1 MDTTW
6 KVIIW
11 NQFGAAIDMLDN
23 AIQACPDELWQEP
36 LYHEQG
42 IDSGFA
48 EFWNI
53 AFHALFWLDFYLS
66 ETAVNF
72 APPAPF
78 TLSEF
83 EAGQLPERMY
93 TKDELRG
100 YLRYGRNKCQTRL
113 AALTDAFA
121 PQRVRTD
128 WPEMSVA
135 ELLLYNL
142 RHVQEHAAQ
151 LSLFLGQKV
160 GSAPGWVGKA
170 RSKGMV
176 HD

>member
-1 MDTTW
+1 MIW
-6 KVIIW
+6 NEIIW

-23 AIQACPDELWQEP
+23 ALQACPDELWQEP

-42 IDSGFA
+42 VDLEFA
-48 EFWNI
+48 EFWYV

-66 ETAVNF
+66 ETAVGF

-83 EAGQLPERMY
+83 EAGLLPERVY
-93 TKDELRG
+93 TKDELQD
-100 YLRYGRNKCQTRL
+100 YLRYGRNKCQIKL
-113 AALTDAFA
+113 ESLTNWME
-121 PQRVRTD
+121 PQRVRAD
-128 WPEMSVA
+128 WPKMSVA
-135 ELLLYNL
+135 ELFLYNL

-151 LSLFLGQKV
+151 LSLFLGQRV

-170 RSKGMV
+170 RGKGSAEQS
-176 HD
+176 

>member
-1 MDTTW
+1 MTW
-6 KVIIW
+6 KEIIW

-42 IDSGFA
+42 VDPGFA

-53 AFHALFWLDFYLS
+53 AYHALFWLDFYLS
-66 ETAVNF
+66 ETVEGF
-72 APPAPF
+72 VPPSPF

-83 EAGQLPERMY
+83 EAGQLPERVY
-93 TKDELRG
+93 TKEELRA
-100 YLRYGRNKCQTRL
+100 YLQYGRTKCQTTL
-113 AALTDAFA
+113 ETLTDPTT
-121 PQRVRTD
+121 PQRVRPN
-128 WPEMSVA
+128 WRIKSVA
-135 ELLLYNL
+135 ELHLYNL

-151 LSLFLGQKV
+151 LALFLGQRV

-170 RSKGMV
+170 QS
-176 HD
+176 

>member
-1 MDTTW
+1 MTW
-6 KVIIW
+6 KEIIW

-42 IDSGFA
+42 IDPGFA

-53 AFHALFWLDFYLS
+53 AYHALFWLDFYLS

-83 EAGQLPERMY
+83 EAGLLPERVY
-93 TKDELRG
+93 TKDELRA
-100 YLRYGRNKCQTRL
+100 YLVYGRSKCQTTL
-113 AALTDAFA
+113 ANLTDPTT
-121 PQRVRTD
+121 PQRVRLN
-128 WPEMSVA
+128 WRIKSVA
-135 ELLLYNL
+135 ELHIYNL

-170 RSKGMV
+170 R
-176 HD
+176 

>member
-6 KVIIW
+6 NNIIW

-23 AIQACPDELWQEP
+23 ALQACPDTLWQAR
-36 LYHEQG
+36 LYHEQDQPEFG
-42 IDSGFA
+42 
-48 EFWNI
+48 EFWYV
-53 AFHALFWLDFYLS
+53 AYHTLFWLDFYLS
-66 ETAVNF
+66 ESAEEF

-83 EAGQLPERMY
+83 DAGLLPERVY
-93 TKDELRG
+93 TRDELRS
-100 YLRYGRNKCQTRL
+100 YLAYGRTKCHTRL
-113 AALTDAFA
+113 NILTDALV
-121 PQRVRTD
+121 PQQVRSN
-128 WPEMSVA
+128 WHIESVA

-151 LSLFLGQKV
+151 LSLFLGQRT

-170 RSKGMV
+170 RNKGAAE
-176 HD
+176 